1 MAAKQYHEIRDPIHV
16 FVRLDGD
23 ERRVL
28 DSAVVQRLRHIHQL
42 AMSYLVYP
50 GATHKRFE
58 HSLGVM
64 ELAGRVFDVVTA
76 DDNIVDS
83 IRAEFREEL
92 RDDRRHYWRKV
103 LRMAALCHDVGH
115 LPFSHASEGHL
126 LPEGW
131 DHERI
136 SAELIQSG
144 ELAEIWSSMRP
155 ALIAKDVAKIAVG
168 PEKMKDVRFSTWETL
183 LSEIITGEALGV
195 DRMDYLLRDSHHA
208 GVAYGKFDHY
218 RLIDTI
224 RLLPR
229 SSHTKEPTLG
239 VEAGGIH
246 SAAALLLAR
255 YFMFLQVYNHS
266 VRLAYDIHLRE
277 FLQAWLPHSR
287 FTPEKDASQLPT
299 DNDILT
305 AIARSAEDRLE
316 TGHEEAARILKRQHF
331 RHLYGQ
337 TREDKEKCEE
347 PASVVAR
354 ACGKE
359 FGEGKIRFEQY
370 SQREPVTDFPVLDSG
385 GEIVSSLDYSD
396 ALRQIPIVDIGVV
409 LVDPECVEE
418 AKNWLNKAKDDI
430 FSGATKGL

>member
-1 MAAKQYHEIRDPIHV
+1 MTAKQYHEIRDPIHI
-16 FVRLDGD
+16 FVRLDDD

-28 DSAVVQRLRHIHQL
+28 DSGPVQRLRHIHQL
-42 AMSYLVYP
+42 AMSYLLYP

-76 DDNIVDS
+76 DSNIHPSVRQVVPEIAPS
-83 IRAEFREEL
+83 
-92 RDDRRHYWRKV
+92 DRRDYWRKV
-103 LRMAALCHDVGH
+103 LRMAALCHDIGH
-115 LPFSHASEGHL
+115 LPLSHASEQL
-126 LPEGW
+126 LPDGW
-131 DHERI
+131 DHETI

-155 ALIAKDVAKIAVG
+155 PLIAEDVAKIAVG
-168 PEKMKDVRFSTWETL
+168 PEKMKDVPFSTWETL
-183 LSEIITGEALGV
+183 LSEIITGEAFGV

-224 RLLPR
+224 RLLPG
-229 SSHTKEPTLG
+229 SSQTKEPTLG

-266 VRLAYDIHLRE
+266 VRLAYDFHLRE
-277 FLQAWLPHSR
+277 FLQTWLPGGR
-287 FTPEKDASQLPT
+287 FTPEKNASRIPT
-299 DNDILT
+299 DNEILS

-331 RHLYGQ
+331 RHLYRQ
-337 TREDKEKCEE
+337 TRADKEKCEE

-354 ACGKE
+354 ACGKK
-359 FGEGKIRFEQY
+359 FGEGKVRLEQY

-409 LVDPECVEE
+409 LIDPECAEE
-418 AKNWLNKAKDDI
+418 AKNWLNEKKDDI
-430 FSGATKGL
+430 FCEATKGL

>member
-16 FVRLDGD
+16 FVRLDSD

-28 DSAVVQRLRHIHQL
+28 DSGPVQRLRHIHQL
-42 AMSYLVYP
+42 AMTYLLYP

-76 DDNIVDS
+76 EDDILESV
-83 IRAEFREEL
+83 RAEFRQEL
-92 RDDRRHYWRKV
+92 REDRKQYWRKV
-103 LRMAALCHDVGH
+103 LRMAALCHDIGH
-115 LPFSHASEGHL
+115 LPFSHASEHL
-126 LPEGW
+126 LPDGW
-131 DHERI
+131 DHETI

-155 ALIAKDVAKIAVG
+155 LLDPEDVAKIAVG
-168 PEKMKDVRFSTWETL
+168 PEKMKGVSFSTWETV
-183 LSEIITGEALGV
+183 LSEIITGEAFGV

-224 RLLPR
+224 RLLPG
-229 SSHTKEPTLG
+229 SSQTKEPTLG

-277 FLQAWLPHSR
+277 FLQAWLPDSR
-287 FTPEKDASQLPT
+287 FTPEKDASRLPT
-299 DNDILT
+299 DNDILS

-337 TREDKEKCEE
+337 TRADKEKCEE

-354 ACGKE
+354 ACGKK
-359 FGEGKIRFEQY
+359 FGEGKIRLEQY

-409 LVDPECVEE
+409 LIDPECAEE
-418 AKNWLNKAKDDI
+418 AKNWLNEKKDDI
-430 FSGATKGL
+430 FSEATKGL

>member
-28 DSAVVQRLRHIHQL
+28 DSGPVQRLRHIHQL

-64 ELAGRVFDVVTA
+64 ELAGRIFDVVTA
-76 DDNIVDS
+76 DDNIHDS

-92 RDDRRHYWRKV
+92 RDDRRQYWRKV
-103 LRMAALCHDVGH
+103 LRMAALCHDIGH

-136 SAELIQSG
+136 SAKLIHTG
-144 ELAEIWSSMRP
+144 DLGGIWSSMRP
-155 ALIAKDVAKIAVG
+155 PLDPIDVAKIAVG

-224 RLLPR
+224 RLLPG
-229 SSHTKEPTLG
+229 SSQTGEPTLG
-239 VEAGGIH
+239 VEAGGIY
-246 SAAALLLAR
+246 SAETLLLAR
-255 YFMFLQVYNHS
+255 YFMFMQVYLHS
-266 VRLAYDIHLRE
+266 VRLAYDFHLRE
-277 FLQAWLPHSR
+277 FLQAWLPEGR

-299 DNDILT
+299 DNEIIS
-305 AIARSAEDRLE
+305 AIARSAEDQHKP
-316 TGHEEAARILKRQHF
+316 GHEAAKRILNRRHF
-331 RHLYGQ
+331 RRLYIQ
-337 TREDKEKCEE
+337 TRADKEKCEE
-347 PASVVAR
+347 PASDVAK
-354 ACGKE
+354 ACEEKFGKD
-359 FGEGKIRFEQY
+359 KVRLKLYRQ
-370 SQREPVTDFPVLDSG
+370 SEPVTEFPVLDSG
-385 GEIVSSLDYSD
+385 GDIVSSHDYSD
-396 ALRQIPIVDIGVV
+396 TLQHNPIVDIGIV

-418 AKNWLNKAKDDI
+418 AKNWLNKTKDDI
-430 FSGATKGL
+430 FSEGTKGL

>member
-1 MAAKQYHEIRDPIHV
+1 
-16 FVRLDGD
+16 
-23 ERRVL
+23 
-28 DSAVVQRLRHIHQL
+28 
-42 AMSYLVYP
+42 
-50 GATHKRFE
+50 
-58 HSLGVM
+58 
-64 ELAGRVFDVVTA
+64 
-76 DDNIVDS
+76 
-83 IRAEFREEL
+83 
-92 RDDRRHYWRKV
+92 
-103 LRMAALCHDVGH
+103 
-115 LPFSHASEGHL
+115 
-126 LPEGW
+126 
-131 DHERI
+131 
-136 SAELIQSG
+136 
-144 ELAEIWSSMRP
+144 MRP

-299 DNDILT
+299 DNDILS

-316 TGHEEAARILKRQHF
+316 TGHEGAARILKRQHF

-337 TREDKEKCEE
+337 TRADKEKCEE
-347 PASVVAR
+347 PASVVAK
-354 ACGKE
+354 ACGKK

-418 AKNWLNKAKDDI
+418 ARNWLNKAKDDI